1 MPDGLNAT
9 IGQGAAGLPQNFELA
24 AGAGR
29 AQPVRSRRWDCLKG
43 QPDITTSDMETK
55 PMADLTNYE
64 RTVLR
69 MIEGAAEAG
78 LPCPSNLD
86 IEMELG
92 CNSTSVAPVVVRR
105 LEEKG
110 FIIVTRYQRAREITV
125 TSTGLTTARHPQRNT
140 NRKHVPRGSGST
152 SGKLSKIARQMG

>member
-1 MPDGLNAT
+1 MP
-9 IGQGAAGLPQNFELA
+9 
-24 AGAGR
+24 
-29 AQPVRSRRWDCLKG
+29 
-43 QPDITTSDMETK
+43 
-55 PMADLTNYE
+55 DLTNYE
-64 RTVLR
+64 QTVLR
-69 MIEGAAEAG
+69 MIEVAAEAG

-125 TSTGLTTARHPQRNT
+125 ASTGLSTARHPQRTT
-140 NRKHVPRGSGST
+140 NRKHVPRGSGSAVGRLAKK
-152 SGKLSKIARQMG
+152 SRGIKP